1 MESSCLINDP
11 FWFILIRG
19 MAENTGW
26 RSLIN
31 TCARL
36 FIETDNQSCE
46 TFDQIVSEKWKGK
59 QGKCR
64 PMQSTQPIWLSDV
77 ASRKLTGRGGE
88 RERERGAS
96 LGIGWPLGSLVV
108 SGITLFPR
116 TSSSSSRVRH
126 WPTLAAREARIGK
139 GYITFCST
147 CNEARA

>member
-11 FWFILIRG
+11 FWFILIIRKHRLTFINQHLCSPLYRNRQPKLRNVRSNRQWE
-19 MAENTGW
+19 MEREAREMQANAEHTAHLAIW
-26 RSLIN
+26 RSLAKVN
-31 TCARL
+31 R
-36 FIETDNQSCE
+36 
-46 TFDQIVSEKWKGK
+46 
-59 QGKCR
+59 
-64 PMQSTQPIWLSDV
+64 
-77 ASRKLTGRGGE
+77 GE
-88 RERERGAS
+88 RKRAS

-147 CNEARA
+147 YNEARA